1 MKIMKNNYKKILL
14 SIIALTVSFASFA
27 QLPDP
32 GDGGGPGGGPPDPA
46 APINNELIWL
56 AVAGLFF
63 AYFIFSTRNKKA

>member
-14 SIIALTVSFASFA
+14 SIIALTLSFAGFA

-32 GDGGGPGGGPPDPA
+32 GDGGGGGGDPA
-46 APINNELIWL
+46 APINNQLIWL
-56 AVAGLFF
+56 VVAGLFF

>member
-1 MKIMKNNYKKILL
+1 MKNKYNKFLL
-14 SIIALTVSFASFA
+14 SILTLIMSFASFA
-27 QLPDP
+27 QIPNPD
-32 GDGGGPGGGPPDPA
+32 GAGGGGGDPP